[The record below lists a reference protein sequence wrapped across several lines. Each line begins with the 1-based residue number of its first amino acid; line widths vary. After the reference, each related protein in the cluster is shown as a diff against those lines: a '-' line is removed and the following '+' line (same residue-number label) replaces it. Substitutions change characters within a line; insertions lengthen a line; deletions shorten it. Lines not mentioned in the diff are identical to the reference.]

1 MISTIPQSNPTR
13 HMFSYINASVR
24 NNWNEPAF
32 SDFQKDVHYS
42 FGEVATRTA
51 RLGVL
56 FDRLGVAPGSKIAI
70 CGTNCSNWAICF
82 LSILMNDRV
91 VVGMLPDF
99 LGADIEKLVN
109 HSDAELLLAGAS
121 IIKKIRPAEMP
132 RLRAIVCIDDFSL
145 AYAADAEAQA
155 AFESLDAAFAA
166 RYPKGYSAADVH
178 YREDNLDELALINYT
193 SGTTSSPKGVM
204 LSYRSLSSNV
214 QFSID
219 NMECHPGLTLV
230 SMLPLAHMFGM
241 LVELL
246 FQFAGGS
253 HVCFITRLTT
263 PTLMQAFKECKPL
276 LIVAVPLVLEKIYQK
291 QLKPVL
297 SKPVIKVLW
306 NIPGVGTLI
315 RKKVHD
321 QLLAAF
327 GGNLKSLIAG
337 GAAMNPEVEKCM
349 MDIHFPFLVGY
360 GMTECG
366 PLVGYVRWQDF
377 RARSCG
383 KLVDRMELRIDSQD
397 PVNVPG
403 ELLVRGDNV
412 MLGYYKN
419 DEATKAAFTED
430 GWMRT
435 GDMGV
440 VDKDGYIYLRG
451 RCKTLILSPNGQN
464 IYPEEIEALLNA
476 EDPVEESLI
485 VSREDKLVAL
495 IYPGAEHVADADL
508 QDALN
513 AAIADVNKRLPHY
526 CKIASFEV
534 QQEEFAKTPK
544 KSIKRFMYK

>member
-1 MISTIPQSNPTR
+1 MNNLISPSNPME
-13 HMFSYINASVR
+13 HMFTHINASVR

-42 FGEVATRTA
+42 FGEVATRAA

-56 FDRLGVAPGSKIAI
+56 FDNLGVAPGSKIAI
-70 CGTNCSNWAICF
+70 CGTNCSDWAVSF

-91 VVGMLPDF
+91 VVGLLPDF
-99 LGADIEKLVN
+99 VGEDIEKLVN
-109 HSDAELLLAGAS
+109 HSDAELLFAGPA
-121 IIKKIRPAEMP
+121 IIKKIRPEKMP
-132 RLRAIVCIDDFSL
+132 RLCAIINIDD
-145 AYAADAEAQA
+145 YTP
-155 AFESLDAAFAA
+155 AFVAGETEKTAFDNLDSTFAVK
-166 RYPKGYSAADVH
+166 YPNGYSAADVH

-204 LSYRSLSSNV
+204 LTYRSLSSNV
-214 QFSID
+214 QYSMD

-263 PTLMQAFKECKPL
+263 PTLIRAFKECHPL

-297 SKPVIKVLW
+297 NKPVIKALW
-306 NIPGVGTLI
+306 NVPCIGTLI

-327 GGNLKSLIAG
+327 GGNLKCLIAG

-349 MDIHFPFLVGY
+349 MDVRLPFLVGY

-383 KLVDRMELRIDSQD
+383 KLVDRMELRIDSAD
-397 PVNVPG
+397 PENIPG
-403 ELLVRGDNV
+403 EILLRGDNV
-412 MLGYYKN
+412 MTGYYKN
-419 DEATKAAFTED
+419 EEATRAAFTDD

-440 VDKDGYIYLRG
+440 VDKDGFIYLRG

-476 EDPVEESLI
+476 ENVVEESLI
-485 VSREDKLVAL
+485 VSRDGKLVAL
-495 IYPGAEHVADADL
+495 IYPGEEDIKAADL
-508 QDALN
+508 QERLT
-513 AAIADVNKRLPHY
+513 AAISNINPHLPKY
-526 CKIASFEV
+526 SQIAAFEV
-534 QQEEFAKTPK
+534 QQEEFQKTPK
-544 KSIKRFMYK
+544 KSIKRFLYS